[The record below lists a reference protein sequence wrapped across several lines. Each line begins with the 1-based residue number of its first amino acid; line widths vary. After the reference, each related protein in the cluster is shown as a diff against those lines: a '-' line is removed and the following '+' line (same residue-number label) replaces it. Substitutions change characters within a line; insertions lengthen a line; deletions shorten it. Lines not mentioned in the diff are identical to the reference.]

1 MLAYPRAGMFR
12 GVYSE
17 APSTA
22 SGRIAAFAPAFF
34 GPLAAVFSAAFQ
46 WPLGARE

>member
-1 MLAYPRAGMFR
+1 MFR

-22 SGRIAAFAPAFF
+22 SGRIAASAAFF
-34 GPLAAVFSAAFQ
+34 GLLAAVILAVFFAG
-46 WPLGARE
+46 WPLGNRE